1 MPPPSTGT
9 TLKLARTTVMWL
21 RRCGRPAAYCSR
33 NHMIGPRLTRG
44 SLHASSVSPSRRST
58 HDSASFH
65 QQGAGAFFHS
75 SSSTSSSSSS
85 SSSSRPSSSL
95 INGVSPTGRLEIIVG
110 PMFAGKTSELLRRM
124 DEARQCGSKVA
135 LIKSATDDRYAKDAV
150 VTHDGVKQQCVALA
164 KLMDFYQQEN
174 TLHGHVDIIGVD
186 EAQFFPDLVKFC
198 AKATKAGTR
207 VVVAGLDG
215 DFRGRPFGQTTALLP
230 LCDDVSKL
238 AAKCA
243 VCGAPAFFTRR
254 LADSEEQELVGGADI
269 YEPACRLHHGMLD
282 GGDDE

>member
-1 MPPPSTGT
+1 MPRGVGWIEVITGCMFSGKT
-9 TLKLARTTVMWL
+9 EELIKRL
-21 RRCGRPAAYCSR
+21 RRAQY
-33 NHMIGPRLTRG
+33 
-44 SLHASSVSPSRRST
+44 
-58 HDSASFH
+58 
-65 QQGAGAFFHS
+65 
-75 SSSTSSSSSS
+75 
-85 SSSSRPSSSL
+85 
-95 INGVSPTGRLEIIVG
+95 
-110 PMFAGKTSELLRRM
+110 
-124 DEARQCGSKVA
+124 ARQPVVVFKPR
-135 LIKSATDDRYAKDAV
+135 IDDRYAEDSVGSHSGHRMRSVQISHASEIGAHIGDAMV
-150 VTHDGVKQQCVALA
+150 V
-164 KLMDFYQQEN
+164 
-174 TLHGHVDIIGVD
+174 GVD